1 MLKTSQFLVAFLQ
14 ETNQEQFNL
23 KLLTIEEE
31 VGPRNIYEF
40 KTLTGEIEVDRRR
53 KATKFCDQMETF
65 TKQYFK
71 IAKYIGKRS
80 KDLQAR
86 AHGLADDYFA
96 IGAEIN
102 HFAELM
108 KLTEIPQAHKF
119 YRRLS
124 DLIIRQGDH
133 TIRSG
138 ELINQNLASWF
149 KYLRQEA
156 KSYEEAHWLRQESL
170 ARYNSQRIDLNK
182 RKEKLFRRKD
192 VTEWGCPS
200 DQLRSAMDTLNDAE
214 AAFGYMLPNASKQVN
229 YLGEESAFFTG

>member
-1 MLKTSQFLVAFLQ
+1 
-14 ETNQEQFNL
+14 
-23 KLLTIEEE
+23 
-31 VGPRNIYEF
+31 
-40 KTLTGEIEVDRRR
+40 
-53 KATKFCDQMETF
+53 
-65 TKQYFK
+65 
-71 IAKYIGKRS
+71 
-80 KDLQAR
+80 
-86 AHGLADDYFA
+86 
-96 IGAEIN
+96 
-102 HFAELM
+102 
-108 KLTEIPQAHKF
+108 
-119 YRRLS
+119 
-124 DLIIRQGDH
+124 LIIRQGDH

-156 KSYEEAHWLRQESL
+156 KSYEEAHWLREESL